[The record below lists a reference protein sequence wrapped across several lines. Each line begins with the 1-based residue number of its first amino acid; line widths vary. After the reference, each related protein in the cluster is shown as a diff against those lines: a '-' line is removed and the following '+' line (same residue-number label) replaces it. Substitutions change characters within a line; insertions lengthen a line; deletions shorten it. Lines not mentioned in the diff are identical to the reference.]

1 MYWCRVIKFKMI
13 LHYRLKWYVSIS
25 PQVTQVNLNLLEA
38 AEEVKI
44 GRLVVGLL
52 KKKILSLKSAEST
65 DQVPVK
71 LNGTLEL
78 SSMKL

>member
-1 MYWCRVIKFKMI
+1 MQVLVSCHKFQDDLELSLEMVRVHFPTS
-13 LHYRLKWYVSIS
+13 HSS
-25 PQVTQVNLNLLEA
+25 ENLNLLEA

-71 LNGTLEL
+71 LNDRTC
-78 SSMKL
+78 